1 MLYRNRS
8 QYKDTSQLSQL
19 RHLWQSKVV
28 KAKTHNSFRPVM
40 SKENNR
46 RASEQ
51 MLLSIEARGRNVL
64 HSLRVHSCASMFNI
78 CSEYMSAA
86 RMCLYSRPAPP
97 VRPVRP
103 WLYRFSRREEKKRR
117 KKKKKRR
124 KKKKEAL
131 RSRTYRL
138 EWPGDE
144 SNAARII
151 QYICGSLLQ
160 LDVKWPCTIL
170 TST

>member
-19 RHLWQSKVV
+19 RHLWQSKVE

-64 HSLRVHSCASMFNI
+64 HSLRVHSCASMLNI

-103 WLYRFSRREEKKRR
+103 WPYRFSRREKKEEKKGRKKKKGKKRR
-117 KKKKKRR
+117 KKAKKEE
-124 KKKKEAL
+124 KKKKC
-131 RSRTYRL
+131 
-138 EWPGDE
+138 
-144 SNAARII
+144 
-151 QYICGSLLQ
+151 CGVEPT
-160 LDVKWPCTIL
+160 D
-170 TST
+170 

>member
-19 RHLWQSKVV
+19 RHLWQSKVE

-51 MLLSIEARGRNVL
+51 MLLSIEACGRNVL
-64 HSLRVHSCASMFNI
+64 HSLRVHSCASMLNI
-78 CSEYMSAA
+78 CSDYMSAA

-103 WLYRFSRREEKKRR
+103 WPYRFSRREKKKEEKK
-117 KKKKKRR
+117 KE
-124 KKKKEAL
+124 KKKEAL

-144 SNAARII
+144 SNTARII

-160 LDVKWPCTIL
+160 LDVK
-170 TST
+170 